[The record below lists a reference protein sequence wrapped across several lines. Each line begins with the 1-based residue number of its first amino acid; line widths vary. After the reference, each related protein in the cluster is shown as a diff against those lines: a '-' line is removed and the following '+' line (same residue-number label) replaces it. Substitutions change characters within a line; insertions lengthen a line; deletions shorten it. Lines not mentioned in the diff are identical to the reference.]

1 MSELWCA
8 ICRVEVDC
16 GDDVIA
22 NGVLICADC
31 WRALVDLGWQP
42 ISDERYV
49 ICHAHG
55 EERDDD
61 GENVPLK
68 P

>member
-1 MSELWCA
+1 MSQLWCG
-8 ICRVEVDC
+8 ICRVAVAC
-16 GDDVIA
+16 GADVIA
-22 NGVLICADC
+22 NGVTICAAC
-31 WRALVDLGWQP
+31 WRYLVEVGWHP
-42 ISDERYV
+42 RSDERYV

-55 EERDDD
+55 EELDDD